1 MELHS
6 NHLIKDTKADK
17 VFRLFLYLFI
27 VLAVLLVL
35 YPLIYIISAS
45 VSDPAAV
52 NSGKMWLLP
61 KGFTL
66 EGYKVILNYGDI
78 WRGYGMTIFYTVT
91 GTAVSLF
98 LTIPCAY
105 AISRKDF
112 SGRIWFTNFMLV
124 TMFVSGGLIPTY
136 LLIRALGWINTVW
149 ALIIPGAVSIYNII
163 VTRAFFQGNIPW
175 EMQEAAIVDG
185 ATDFQLFFKIVLPL
199 SAPIIAVMALFY
211 GVGQWNGYFNALV
224 YLQDKNLYPL
234 QMVLRQ
240 ILVLQDMQQGA
251 GTGAT
256 VTQSA
261 AQAAYSAQ
269 QLAAIIKYGIM
280 IVSSL
285 PVILIYPFLQRFFVK
300 GVLIGS
306 LKG

>member
-1 MELHS
+1 MHT
-6 NHLIKDTKADK
+6 NHLVKDTKADRIFK
-17 VFRLFLYLFI
+17 VFLYLFI
-27 VLAVLLVL
+27 ALAVLLVI

-45 VSDPAAV
+45 LSSPESV
-52 NSGKMWLLP
+52 NSGAMWLLP
-61 KGFTL
+61 KGFNW
-66 EGYKVILNYGDI
+66 EGYKVIFNYGDI

-91 GTAVSLF
+91 GTAVSLA

-112 SGRIWFTNFMLV
+112 SGRAWFTNFMLV
-124 TMFVSGGLIPTY
+124 TMFVGGGLIPTY
-136 LLIRALGWINTVW
+136 LLIRTLGWVNTVW
-149 ALIIPGAVSIYNII
+149 ALIIPGAASIYNII

-175 EMQEAAIVDG
+175 EMQEAAIIDG
-185 ATDFQLFFKIVLPL
+185 ASDFQLFFKIVLPL

-211 GVGQWNGYFNALV
+211 GVGQWNSYFGALV
-224 YLQDKNLYPL
+224 YLQNKNLYPL

-240 ILVLQDMQQGA
+240 ILVLQDMQTGA
-251 GTGAT
+251 ATGAT
-256 VTQSA
+256 VTEA
-261 AQAAYSAQ
+261 TAKAAYSQAQ
-269 QLAAIIKYGIM
+269 LVAVIKYGVM

-285 PVILIYPFLQRFFVK
+285 PVIIIYPFLQRFFVK

>member
-1 MELHS
+1 MQLHT
-6 NHLIKDTKADK
+6 NHLVKDTKADRIFK
-17 VFRLFLYLFI
+17 VFLYLFI
-27 VLAVLLVL
+27 ALAVLLVI

-45 VSDPAAV
+45 LSSPESV
-52 NSGKMWLLP
+52 NSGAMWLLP
-61 KGFTL
+61 KGFNW
-66 EGYKVILNYGDI
+66 EGYKVIFNYGDI

-91 GTAVSLF
+91 GTAVSLA

-112 SGRIWFTNFMLV
+112 SGRAWFTNFMLV
-124 TMFVSGGLIPTY
+124 TMFVGGGLIPTY
-136 LLIRALGWINTVW
+136 LLIRTLGWVNTVW
-149 ALIIPGAVSIYNII
+149 ALIISGAASIYNII

-175 EMQEAAIVDG
+175 EMQEAAIIDG
-185 ATDFQLFFKIVLPL
+185 ASDFQLFFKIVLPL

-211 GVGQWNGYFNALV
+211 GVGQWNSYFGALV
-224 YLQDKNLYPL
+224 YLQNKNLYPL

-240 ILVLQDMQQGA
+240 ILVLQDMQTGA
-251 GTGAT
+251 ATGAT
-256 VTQSA
+256 VTEA
-261 AQAAYSAQ
+261 TAKAAYSQAQ
-269 QLAAIIKYGIM
+269 LVAVIKYGVM

-285 PVILIYPFLQRFFVK
+285 PVIIIYPFLQRFFVK

>member
-1 MELHS
+1 MQLHT
-6 NHLIKDTKADK
+6 NHLVKDTKADRIFK
-17 VFRLFLYLFI
+17 VFLYLFI
-27 VLAVLLVL
+27 ALAVLLVI

-45 VSDPAAV
+45 LSSPESV
-52 NSGKMWLLP
+52 NSGAMWLLP
-61 KGFTL
+61 KGFNW
-66 EGYKVILNYGDI
+66 EGYKVIFNYGDI

-91 GTAVSLF
+91 GTAVSLA

-112 SGRIWFTNFMLV
+112 SGRAWFTNFMLV
-124 TMFVSGGLIPTY
+124 TMFVGGGLIPTY
-136 LLIRALGWINTVW
+136 LLIRTLGWVNTVW
-149 ALIIPGAVSIYNII
+149 ALIIPGAASIYNII

-175 EMQEAAIVDG
+175 EMQEAAIIDG
-185 ATDFQLFFKIVLPL
+185 ASDFQLFFKIVLPL

-211 GVGQWNGYFNALV
+211 GVGQWNSYFGALV
-224 YLQDKNLYPL
+224 YLQNKNLYPL

-240 ILVLQDMQQGA
+240 ILVLQDMQTGA
-251 GTGAT
+251 ATGAT
-256 VTQSA
+256 VTEA
-261 AQAAYSAQ
+261 TAKAAYSQAQ
-269 QLAAIIKYGIM
+269 LVAVIKYGVM

-285 PVILIYPFLQRFFVK
+285 PVIIIYPFLQRFFVK

>member
-1 MELHS
+1 MQLHT
-6 NHLIKDTKADK
+6 NHLVKDTKADR
-17 VFRLFLYLFI
+17 VFKIFLYLFI
-27 VLAVLLVL
+27 ALAVLLVV
-35 YPLIYIISAS
+35 YPLIYIVSAS
-45 VSDPAAV
+45 LSSPESV
-52 NSGKMWLLP
+52 NSGAMWLLP
-61 KGFTL
+61 KGFNW
-66 EGYKVILNYGDI
+66 EGYKVIMNYRDI
-78 WRGYGMTIFYTVT
+78 WRGYGMTVFYTVT
-91 GTAVSLF
+91 GTAVSLI

-112 SGRIWFTNFMLV
+112 SGRAWFTNFMLV
-124 TMFVSGGLIPTY
+124 TMFVGGGLIPTY
-136 LLIRALGWINTVW
+136 LLIRTLGWVNTVW
-149 ALIIPGAVSIYNII
+149 ALIIPGAASIYNII

-211 GVGQWNGYFNALV
+211 GVGQWNSYFGALV
-224 YLQDKNLYPL
+224 YLQNKNLYPL

-240 ILVLQDMQQGA
+240 ILVLQDMQTGA
-251 GTGAT
+251 ATGAT
-256 VTQSA
+256 VTEA
-261 AQAAYSAQ
+261 TAKAAYSQAQ
-269 QLAAIIKYGIM
+269 LVAVIKYGVM

-285 PVILIYPFLQRFFVK
+285 PVIIIYPFLQRFFVK

>member
-1 MELHS
+1 MHA
-6 NHLIKDTKADK
+6 NHLIKDTRGDK
-17 VFRLFLYLFI
+17 VFKFFLFIFI

-35 YPLIYIISAS
+35 YPLIYIVSAS
-45 VSDPAAV
+45 VSDLQSV
-52 NSGKMWLLP
+52 NSGAMWLLP
-61 KGFTL
+61 HGFTL

-78 WRGYGMTIFYTVT
+78 WRGYGMTIFYTVS
-91 GTAVSLF
+91 GTLVSLA

-105 AISRKDF
+105 AISRPDF
-112 SGRIWFTNFMLV
+112 SGKKWFTNFMLV
-124 TMFVSGGLIPTY
+124 TMFVGGGLIPSY
-136 LLIRALGWINTVW
+136 LLIRALGWVNTVW
-149 ALIIPGAVSIYNII
+149 AIIIPGAASIYNII
-163 VTRAFFQGNIPW
+163 VTRSFFQSSIPW

-211 GVGQWNGYFNALV
+211 GVGQWNSYFSALV
-224 YLQDKNLYPL
+224 YLQNKNLYPL

-240 ILVLQDMQQGA
+240 ILVLQDLQQGA
-251 GTGAT
+251 ATGAT

-261 AQAAYSAQ
+261 AQAAFSKE
-269 QLAAIIKYGIM
+269 QLVAVIKYGVM

-285 PVILIYPFLQRFFVK
+285 PVILVYPFLQRFFVK